1 MLLVYI
7 AVDIRFARSTLARRI
22 GVSEKTITRIT
33 NELRDSGLITK
44 ARPNGMPFETCRYKL
59 TQYAIS
65 EKKRIYAL
73 YKALKGIGFATVLL
87 LSTPQVSEPGVP
99 LYCSKE
105 FKKISSV
112 IPVAQCSAW
121 QLTTDQGPTE
131 QAALSTKKEDEVMKR
146 NWITPELKR
155 ATGILNLSK
164 WGRI

>member
-1 MLLVYI
+1 MLLVYMMI
-7 AVDIRFARSTLARRI
+7 FALLVLRLLVRI

-87 LSTPQVSEPGVP
+87 LSTPQV
-99 LYCSKE
+99 K
-105 FKKISSV
+105 
-112 IPVAQCSAW
+112 
-121 QLTTDQGPTE
+121 
-131 QAALSTKKEDEVMKR
+131 
-146 NWITPELKR
+146 
-155 ATGILNLSK
+155 
-164 WGRI
+164 